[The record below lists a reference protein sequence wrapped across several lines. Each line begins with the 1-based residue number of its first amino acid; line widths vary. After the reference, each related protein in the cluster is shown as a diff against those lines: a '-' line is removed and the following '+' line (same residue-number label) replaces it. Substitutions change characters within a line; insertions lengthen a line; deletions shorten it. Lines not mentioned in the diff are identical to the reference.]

1 MRSRHQSLW
10 RKKCATI
17 LAPSLRDTKF
27 CSETGAPHHPRPS
40 PPCLDCG
47 LEPIATKYCP
57 ETGRLHRAGPT
68 HITSPIP
75 KTHETNLRRV
85 NHDSGDELPPHVRLR
100 EEGQHDEGRARN
112 PPLTRRQ
119 VMSHQDARS
128 TLALQSDGFGIFAP
142 DNPAL
147 NRDSRA
153 ITNDEVG
160 AAHAR
165 ERPNDWKSPP
175 SLTRPSVTSL
185 YPNSSTT
192 RQIRSGTFG
201 SGTQHRHFHS
211 IARGVGLSRATL
223 EQ

>member
-112 PPLTRRQ
+112 PPLTRRHDE
-119 VMSHQDARS
+119 SSGRAIH
-128 TLALQSDGFGIFAP
+128 FGIA
-142 DNPAL
+142 
-147 NRDSRA
+147 
-153 ITNDEVG
+153 VG
-160 AAHAR
+160 WVWNFCAGQSGPEPR
-165 ERPNDWKSPP
+165 LP
-175 SLTRPSVTSL
+175 S
-185 YPNSSTT
+185 YYK
-192 RQIRSGTFG
+192 
-201 SGTQHRHFHS
+201 
-211 IARGVGLSRATL
+211 
-223 EQ
+223 